1 MQTPIFITILVLL
14 ANFSTAQSGVGLSLP
29 ISQTKTK
36 KFKLIEDSNFL
47 LCKATIHKYL
57 EPWEVD
63 MDKIISAKENIRW
76 RYPTEP
82 KIMIDY
88 SLKLNPEAPGSF
100 FNSYEYD
107 RFDYPIKEYEGL
119 ASLLTGLI
127 Q

>member
-1 MQTPIFITILVLL
+1 M
-14 ANFSTAQSGVGLSLP
+14 SYGGAQSGVGLSLP

-36 KFKLIEDSNFL
+36 KFKLIEDSNFI

-119 ASLLTGLI
+119 ASLLNGLI